1 MLFQLPTSPWKAKK
15 WLKMLNFPIFQ
26 TRIHQSAPRREK
38 AIFYKPRLCRNRYI
52 LAKNFGTTYH
62 SNGSTL
68 SFPLS
73 RCPWSGPEIK
83 PFQGHSKIYPWND
96 TTSFRRY
103 KQCAQLFILS
113 FLLSLSHLDSSTHST
128 SSTRL
133 SLRKCYNSEPVCSQQ
148 TKVNVDC
155 RHLLRKLGHSFAKT
169 RSNPKK
175 M

>member
-1 MLFQLPTSPWKAKK
+1 MLFQLPTSPWKTKK

-38 AIFYKPRLCRNRYI
+38 PFSINLAYAGIDTSWPRTLVSQVLIFP
-52 LAKNFGTTYH
+52 LAKNFGTTDH

-68 SFPLS
+68 SFQLS
-73 RCPWSGPEIK
+73 RCPWNGPEIK
-83 PFQGHSKIYPWND
+83 PFQGHSKTYPWND
-96 TTSFRRY
+96 TTSFQRY

-133 SLRKCYNSEPVCSQQ
+133 SQGKCYNSEPVCSQ
-148 TKVNVDC
+148 
-155 RHLLRKLGHSFAKT
+155 HLL
-169 RSNPKK
+169 
-175 M
+175 

>member
-1 MLFQLPTSPWKAKK
+1 MLFQFPTSPWKAKK

-38 AIFYKPRLCRNRYI
+38 PFSINLAYAGIDTSWPKTLVQHITVTVPLCLFH
-52 LAKNFGTTYH
+52 LADALGVVLK
-62 SNGSTL
+62 S
-68 SFPLS
+68 
-73 RCPWSGPEIK
+73 K

-133 SLRKCYNSEPVCSQQ
+133 SLRKCYNSEPVCS
-148 TKVNVDC
+148 
-155 RHLLRKLGHSFAKT
+155 
-169 RSNPKK
+169 
-175 M
+175 